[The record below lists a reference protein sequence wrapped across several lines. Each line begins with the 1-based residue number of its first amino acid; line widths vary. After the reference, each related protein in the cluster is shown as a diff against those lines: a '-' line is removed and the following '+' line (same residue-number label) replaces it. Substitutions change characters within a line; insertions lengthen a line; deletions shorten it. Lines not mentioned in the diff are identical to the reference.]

1 METRFQAPHTDRL
14 DKLVATGVPALT
26 RSAAQKLIEAGH
38 ARVGGVRR
46 AAGDLVRAGEWIE
59 VHQPDPEPVGLRA
72 EDIALDVL
80 FEDASL
86 LVINKPAG
94 MVVHPGA
101 GIRAG
106 TVANAL
112 LRLAPEAAQV
122 GDDPDRPGIAHRL
135 DKETSGVLLIA
146 KTDAALRGVQ
156 AQFKN
161 RTVRKTYL
169 AICVGDVIPPSGLID
184 RPIGRDP
191 GHRQRMAIVAGGRP
205 AQTEY
210 LVTERVATSDARRWA
225 ARLGRAARLGD
236 EATARGPAVPM
247 RYSVVR
253 ARPLTG
259 RTHQIRVHLASIG
272 FPIVGDATYGA
283 TRHDPLSRALAP
295 RQLLHASELRL
306 RHPLTGAELTFVAPL
321 PGDMAL
327 VLSMRD

>member
-1 METRFQAPHTDRL
+1 MDVRFRAPRTDRL
-14 DKLVATGVPALT
+14 DKLVAAGVEGLS
-26 RSAAQKLIEAGH
+26 RSAAQKLIDAGH
-38 ARVGGVRR
+38 ARVDGTAR

-59 VHQPDPEPVGLRA
+59 IHQPDTETGALKA
-72 EDIALDVL
+72 EDITLDIL
-80 FEDASL
+80 FNDSSL

-101 GIRAG
+101 GVRAG

-112 LRLAPEAAQV
+112 LSLAPEAADV

-146 KTDAALRGVQ
+146 KTNDALRALQ

-161 RTVRKTYL
+161 RSVRKTYL
-169 AICVGDVIPPSGLID
+169 AICVGDVMPPSGLID

-191 GHRQRMAIVAGGRP
+191 GHRQRMAIVAGGRA

-210 LVTERVATSDARRWA
+210 RVTERFGASDARDWA
-225 ARLGRAARLGD
+225 AHFSG
-236 EATARGPAVPM
+236 EPPARGPAVPM
-247 RYSVVR
+247 RYALVR

-272 FPIVGDATYGA
+272 FPIVGDAIYGA
-283 TRHDPLSRALAP
+283 TRRDPLSRALAP
-295 RQLLHASELRL
+295 RQLLHASEVNLQ
-306 RHPLTGAELTFVAPL
+306 HPLTGADLSFHAPL
-321 PGDMAL
+321 AEDMAW
-327 VLSMRD
+327 VLAVSR